1 VTSKSLL
8 RIILAWFVAGIFIFP
23 IYFWV
28 TVSIKKD
35 KDIFAL
41 PPKLISFEP
50 SFKAYEE
57 VLGISSFLYVEEM
70 GNVRPGGGEFYMMP
84 RIVDSIVIALGS
96 TGIAMMISLL
106 AAYSLSRMRIRGQQ
120 HFLGWIISTRMMP
133 PVAVA
138 IPMFFIYKEIGLMDS
153 HIGIILVHA
162 LMNLPL
168 AVLLMKSFFDDI
180 PKDIDE
186 AAVMDGASQFYVFWR
201 LIMPLT
207 IGGIAAT
214 AVLCFI
220 FSWTE
225 FIFVLILTQTG
236 LKTVPVASTAFV
248 TSTGT
253 AWDNM
258 AALGTASIIPAFI
271 FILLVQKH
279 LVRGLT
285 LGSVKQ

>member
-1 VTSKSLL
+1 MNIKGKEIFLL
-8 RIILAWFVAGIFIFP
+8 IL
-23 IYFWV
+23 
-28 TVSIKKD
+28 
-35 KDIFAL
+35 
-41 PPKLISFEP
+41 
-50 SFKAYEE
+50 
-57 VLGISSFLYVEEM
+57 
-70 GNVRPGGGEFYMMP
+70 
-84 RIVDSIVIALGS
+84 
-96 TGIAMMISLL
+96 
-106 AAYSLSRMRIRGQQ
+106 
-120 HFLGWIISTRMMP
+120 ISTRIIP
-133 PVAVA
+133 PIAIA
-138 IPMFFIYKEIGLMDS
+138 IPLFLIYKNLLILDT
-153 HIGIILVHA
+153 HIGIILAHT

-186 AAVMDGASQFYVFWR
+186 AAVMDGASQFYVFWK

-279 LVRGLT
+279 LVRGST